1 MVLSQM
7 GSTWKKKRN
16 RTSTSHY
23 AQKNK
28 IIILNGKSNIVKLLE
43 DNIEKHLLHDFEDTK
58 ILKELL
64 LKSQRLT
71 ALKEKIDLFLQH

>member
-1 MVLSQM
+1 M
-7 GSTWKKKRN
+7 KC
-16 RTSTSHY
+16 
-23 AQKNK
+23 
-28 IIILNGKSNIVKLLE
+28 LE

-71 ALKEKIDLFLQH
+71 ALKEKID